1 MEIIDI
7 PNEQFNLAGREAAF
21 CSSCLCDIQDD
32 SGNGQAGGESSP
44 RGRGCRTPGDA
55 LPLQGCIL
63 TPRPALGAGS
73 WICRVAAAVSR
84 ESRSFS
90 SSPPAEGGPWGS
102 AGHTLLGIHF
112 FLCSVQEGLSSQ
124 RSGLCSA
131 TAGAGTGS
139 CAGGTRF
146 QATVLTAGALPAAVS
161 QMCSAHWGCTKG
173 HFLHQGR
180 STGMAAPQQGGTVQ
194 LRGVFVT
201 FLLLVPAQNTN
212 QAGMRA
218 MPLLQKLCSPGTPP
232 TLPCSRWAHAS
243 LFSFL
248 IICSSLFLGKKK
260 IKREKTSPIYTCQ
273 QPAVS

>member
-32 SGNGQAGGESSP
+32 SGNVQAGGESSP

-55 LPLQGCIL
+55 LPLQGRIL

-102 AGHTLLGIHF
+102 AGHTLLGTHLI
-112 FLCSVQEGLSSQ
+112 LCSAQEGLSSQ

-161 QMCSAHWGCTKG
+161 QMCSAHCGCTKG

-194 LRGVFVT
+194 LRGCFCHIPPPCPSTKHKPGRDEGNATPPKALLTRNPPHLAMLPLGSCFT
-201 FLLLVPAQNTN
+201 FLFPHCLLF
-212 QAGMRA
+212 
-218 MPLLQKLCSPGTPP
+218 PLPGE
-232 TLPCSRWAHAS
+232 
-243 LFSFL
+243 
-248 IICSSLFLGKKK
+248 KKN
-260 IKREKTSPIYTCQ
+260 
-273 QPAVS
+273 